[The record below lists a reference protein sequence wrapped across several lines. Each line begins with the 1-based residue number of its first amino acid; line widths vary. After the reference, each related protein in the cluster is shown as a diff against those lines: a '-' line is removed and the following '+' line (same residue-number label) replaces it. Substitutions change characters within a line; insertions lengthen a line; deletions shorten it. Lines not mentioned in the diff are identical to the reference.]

1 VSWVT
6 RAGPGCGLECQWATR
21 EIVSLALGFGGK
33 LNNGADTRAHKADPY
48 GRSEPHPGRGQVLRY
63 TGPERKD
70 QTYRSRNTSL
80 PSREGARGPARS
92 PGAAS
97 ARPARTPEA
106 AVPVG
111 PAKAEELFSREI
123 PRFRRSERALH
134 WAIAIPFLV
143 CLASGAAVKLFFN
156 RLHSGIL
163 MHSALL
169 WVHRVSG
176 VLLIVLPVWVAWR
189 HRKEL
194 SLYLY
199 NIKRAWSWT
208 TDDLK
213 WLALIGLASL
223 SKRIALP
230 EQHKF
235 NAGEKIN
242 FMTLM
247 LTYPVLVLT
256 GAFLLTPGIH
266 FLSFIAHVGVA
277 VLAAPLILGHLF
289 MALVNPDTR
298 LGLSGMFSGKVD
310 REWARHHYAKWYREN
325 FHEDE
330 KPRAASVD
338 VPPVAPVRGVIRCS
352 SCGTENPLLS
362 WEPLLATVSELHPL
376 KCPRCGAPSALV
388 EAFVKAD
395 EIETILEDLERADVS
410 GPDRRLSLEEGGA
423 PEAPPKERVVPT
435 FHPYLKAT

>member
-1 VSWVT
+1 MPVGLPEKRISRT
-6 RAGPGCGLECQWATR
+6 R
-21 EIVSLALGFGGK
+21 VGGK
-33 LNNGADTRAHKADPY
+33 LNKSADTGVRTGTSHDVPDP
-48 GRSEPHPGRGQVLRY
+48 GPGGARVLRY
-63 TGPERKD
+63 VGPERKVGAD
-70 QTYRSRNTSL
+70 RTGSAL
-80 PSREGARGPARS
+80 PLREGGHGHSGSAVPS
-92 PGAAS
+92 H
-97 ARPARTPEA
+97 ARPARAQA
-106 AVPVG
+106 APAPV
-111 PAKAEELFSREI
+111 AKENAEELFSKEI

-143 CLASGAAVKLFFN
+143 CLASGAAVKLFYN
-156 RLHSGIL
+156 RLHSGVL
-163 MHSALL
+163 MHNALL
-169 WVHRVSG
+169 WVHRGSG
-176 VLLIVLPVWVAWR
+176 VFLIVLPAWVAWR

-213 WLALIGLASL
+213 WLALIGLASV
-223 SKRIALP
+223 SKKIALP

-277 VLAAPLILGHLF
+277 ILAAPLIIGHLF

-298 LGLSGMFSGKVD
+298 IGLSGMFSGKVD

-325 FHEDE
+325 YGEDE
-330 KPRAASVD
+330 TPHDGRGEAAAA
-338 VPPVAPVRGVIRCS
+338 PPVQAVIRCA
-352 SCGTENPLLS
+352 SCGATSPLAS
-362 WEPLLATVSELHPL
+362 WTALLETVSELRPL
-376 KCPRCGAPSALV
+376 ACPSCGASSAV
-388 EAFVKAD
+388 VQAVVKAE
-395 EIETILEDLERADVS
+395 EIESILEGLEHADVS
-410 GPDRRLSLEEGGA
+410 GPDRRLSLEEGGSPDLPA
-423 PEAPPKERVVPT
+423 AERTVPT